1 MGKGKKPAKGGS
13 RVPRD
18 GEDSDSGSE
27 EDTKRP
33 VERSV
38 GKQRSNVGMMPPSD
52 SESGSDEEEGE
63 PKPAAPKGKSAHGGQ
78 PATAGMLPPSD
89 SEGEDEDEDEED
101 ESDDEGEGA
110 AAVRC
115 ANPAPAGAH
124 LAGAV
129 RRRHQLPLR
138 SHRPQHVCIWFFASL
153 QRARGA
159 ALNRSCVLLAER
171 SAPPCLWRS
180 RPKRLRQSLPSWS
193 SCESAGA
200 HDAR

>member
-13 RVPRD
+13 RVPKD

-63 PKPAAPKGKSAHGGQ
+63 PKPAPKGKAAHGGQ

-89 SEGEDEDEDEED
+89 SEGEDEDEED
-101 ESDDEGEGA
+101 ESDDEDEGA
-110 AAVRC
+110 TAVRC
-115 ANPAPAGAH
+115 ANPTPLAPTWQRRAAAATSC
-124 LAGAV
+124 LV
-129 RRRHQLPLR
+129 RQL
-138 SHRPQHVCIWFFASL
+138 RPQLVCTCFCASL
-153 QRARGA
+153 LRARGA
-159 ALNRSCVLLAER
+159 ALTALCPRAALAGRSVLL
-171 SAPPCLWRS
+171 PL
-180 RPKRLRQSLPSWS
+180 
-193 SCESAGA
+193 
-200 HDAR
+200 

>member
-63 PKPAAPKGKSAHGGQ
+63 GETKPSAPKGKASHGGQ

-89 SEGEDEDEDEED
+89 SEDEEDEED
-101 ESDDEGEGA
+101 EEDDEDDGA
-110 AAVRC
+110 TAARC
-115 ANPAPAGAH
+115 VTRWLQAPI
-124 LAGAV
+124 LQL
-129 RRRHQLPLR
+129 RRCCNQ
-138 SHRPQHVCIWFFASL
+138 
-153 QRARGA
+153 
-159 ALNRSCVLLAER
+159 
-171 SAPPCLWRS
+171 
-180 RPKRLRQSLPSWS
+180 
-193 SCESAGA
+193 
-200 HDAR
+200 

>member
-63 PKPAAPKGKSAHGGQ
+63 DEPKPSAPKGKASHGGQ

-89 SEGEDEDEDEED
+89 SEDEEDEED
-101 ESDDEGEGA
+101 EEDDEDDGA
-110 AAVRC
+110 TAARC
-115 ANPAPAGAH
+115 ATRWLQAPV
-124 LAGAV
+124 L
-129 RRRHQLPLR
+129 QLR
-138 SHRPQHVCIWFFASL
+138 CCCNQ
-153 QRARGA
+153 
-159 ALNRSCVLLAER
+159 
-171 SAPPCLWRS
+171 
-180 RPKRLRQSLPSWS
+180 
-193 SCESAGA
+193 
-200 HDAR
+200 